1 YNRHIKYVGR
11 DNMERVRRSVRLPE
25 WVANKLN
32 KIAEYNGSSVNTV
45 VTNACIKYSR
55 EFDRK
60 YQKLTAEENKN

>member
-1 YNRHIKYVGR
+1 
-11 DNMERVRRSVRLPE
+11 MERVRRSVRLPE

-55 EFDRK
+55 EFDRNCIEG
-60 YQKLTAEENKN
+60 L